1 MVARLGSL
9 GNHPE
14 SHIVAFTVSKGG
26 AAALELMRFG
36 YVTSFGQKAGVIE
49 ARWEEHQRGYQVYR
63 FALQQGKCSIRR
75 VPLMEYRPE
84 RVASIIEARF
94 AIVKDGGIRK
104 AVAARHRMLRAEVG
118 QTIVFLPSDVEA
130 EAELTQRGLKI
141 RPNVAA
147 AEIDRDYPGHRRYG

>member
-1 MVARLGSL
+1 M